1 MEIKMPI
8 KENEMKAL
16 LEKANSLPLRPGVYV
31 MKNAA
36 GTVIYVGKSRK
47 LKNRVSQYFQN
58 SEKNAKTAGMVRSV
72 KDFDYYV
79 CDTEIE
85 ALSLENT
92 LIKQYS
98 PKYNIRLKDAKS
110 YPYIK
115 LTDELYP
122 RLVMTRKRGETG
134 KYFGP
139 YSGTSTVFSVINTLS
154 AVLGLPTC
162 KRKFSR
168 DIGKERPCL
177 YYQMNKCCGVCTG
190 KIEADE
196 YLEKIKYA
204 TDVLRGHTKEVKAS
218 LTEQMYAHAEA
229 ERFEAAAR
237 CRDTIAALD
246 RLGQKQKVVAPSDTE
261 HDVIGLYHDDLC
273 SCISVFFIR
282 DGAVSDK
289 QEFVYGADRIVD
301 EQNISAFICELYQIR
316 EYIPKSIL
324 LSFDLEDE
332 DRDTI
337 SAYLSERAG
346 RRVAVR
352 TAERGDNKAL
362 CDMVRDNAEEKAKAY
377 KNEAEK
383 DDRILTRLAEL
394 LSLETY
400 PERIEAYDIS
410 NLGREHITAGMIV
423 TDGTKFKKN
432 DYRSFKITSVTDS
445 TDDYASMREAL
456 SRRLDHLED
465 ESGSFSELPDLILL
479 DGGKGHVSVVRELLR
494 EKDLDISVFGMVKDD
509 FHKTRALCTDTEEI
523 SIAKENALFVFIY
536 KIQEEVH
543 RFTVSKMDS
552 AKRKTLTKSSLT
564 KIDGIGDAKAKML
577 LKHFG
582 GIGAIKTA
590 SENEIAAVKGISAKD
605 AAKIKEYFNNK
616 D

>member
-1 MEIKMPI
+1 MPI
-8 KENEMKAL
+8 KESEMKAL
-16 LEKANSLPLRPGVYV
+16 LEKANSLPLRPGVYI

-58 SEKNAKTAGMVRSV
+58 SEKNAKTAGMVRAV

-115 LTDELYP
+115 LTDEDYP
-122 RLVMTRKRGETG
+122 RLVMTRKRGEG
-134 KYFGP
+134 GRYFGP

-154 AVLGLPTC
+154 ASFGLPTC
-162 KRKFSR
+162 KRKFPK

-177 YYQMNKCCGVCTG
+177 YYQMKKCCGVCTG
-190 KIEADE
+190 LVDKEE
-196 YLEKIKYA
+196 YLEKIKHA
-204 TDVLRGHTKEVKAS
+204 TDVLRGQTRDVKIK
-218 LTEQMYAHAEA
+218 LTEQMYEHAEA

-246 RLGQKQKVVAPSDTE
+246 RLGQKQKVVAPADTE

-282 DGAVSDK
+282 EGAVSDK
-289 QEFVYGADRIVD
+289 EEFVYGADRIVD
-301 EQNISAFICELYQIR
+301 EQSISAFICELYNIR
-316 EYIPKSIL
+316 EYIPRSIL
-324 LSFDLEDE
+324 LSFELEE
-332 DRDTI
+332 EEREAI

-346 RRVAVR
+346 RKVTVR
-352 TAERGDNKAL
+352 TAERGDNKKL

-377 KNEAEK
+377 KSAAEK
-383 DDRILTRLAEL
+383 DEKVLSRLAEL

-410 NLGREHITAGMIV
+410 NLGKEHITAGMIV
-423 TDGTKFKKN
+423 TDGTSFKKS
-432 DYRSFKITSVTDS
+432 DYRSFKINSVTNS
-445 TDDYASMREAL
+445 TDDYASMREAI
-456 SRRLDHLED
+456 SRRLDHLDD
-465 ESGSFSELPDLILL
+465 ESGSFAELPDLILL

-494 EKDLDISVFGMVKDD
+494 ERGIDIAVFGMVKDD
-509 FHKTRALCTDTEEI
+509 YHKTRALCTDTEEI

-552 AKRKTLTKSSLT
+552 AKRKTLTRSSLT
-564 KIDGIGDAKAKML
+564 KIEGIGDVKAKLL

-590 SENEIAAVKGISAKD
+590 TESDIAAVKGISQRD
-605 AAKIKEYFNNK
+605 AARIKEFFNDK

>member
-1 MEIKMPI
+1 
-8 KENEMKAL
+8 
-16 LEKANSLPLRPGVYV
+16 
-31 MKNAA
+31 MKNPA
-36 GTVIYVGKSRK
+36 GNVIYVGKSRK
-47 LKNRVSQYFQN
+47 LKSRVSQYFQN
-58 SEKNAKTAGMVRSV
+58 NEKNAKTAGMVRAV

-115 LTDELYP
+115 ITDELYP
-122 RLVMTRKRGETG
+122 RLVMTRSRGESG

-139 YSGTSTVFSVINTLS
+139 YSGTATVFSVINTLS
-154 AVLGLPTC
+154 GVLGLPTC
-162 KRKFSR
+162 KRKFPQ

-190 KIEADE
+190 QVDAEE
-196 YLEKIKYA
+196 YLDKIKYA
-204 TDVLRGHTKEVKAS
+204 SDVLRGKTKDVKEA
-218 LTEQMYAHAEA
+218 LTEQMYAYAEE
-229 ERFEAAAR
+229 ERYEAAAK
-237 CRDTIAALD
+237 CRDTINALD

-261 HDVIGLYHDDLC
+261 HDIIALYNDDIC

-289 QEFVYGADRIVD
+289 QEFVFGADRIVD
-301 EQNISAFICELYQIR
+301 EQNISAFICELYRVR

-324 LSFDLEDE
+324 LSFSLDEDE
-332 DRDTI
+332 SEVLAD
-337 SAYLSERAG
+337 YLSEIGG
-346 RRVAVR
+346 RRVTVR
-352 TAERGDNKAL
+352 TPERGDGKTL
-362 CDMVRDNAEEKAKAY
+362 CDMVRANAAERAKNY
-377 KNEAEK
+377 RNEAEK
-383 DDRILTRLAEL
+383 DEKILLRLAAL
-394 LSLETY
+394 LGLETY

-410 NLGREHITAGMIV
+410 NIGREHITAGMIV
-423 TDGTKFKKN
+423 TDGTKFKRS
-432 DYRSFKITSVTDS
+432 DYRSFKINTVTDS
-445 TDDYASMREAL
+445 TDDYGSMREAL
-456 SRRLDHLED
+456 YRRLAHLDD
-465 ESGSFSELPDLILL
+465 EEGSFSCLPDLILL
-479 DGGKGHVSVVRELLR
+479 DGGKGHVSTVRQLLA
-494 EKDLDISVFGMVKDD
+494 EMELDIPVFGMVKDD

-564 KIDGIGDAKAKML
+564 KIDGIGDAKAKIL
-577 LKHFG
+577 LKAFG
-582 GIGAIKTA
+582 GIGKIKSA
-590 SENEIAAVKGISAKD
+590 SAEEIAAVKGISRTD
-605 AAKIKEYFNNK
+605 ASKIREYFDK
-616 D
+616 DK